1 MPSDKRA
8 RKRAARDA
16 KVAALQRAQK
26 RRSTIR
32 RGIALVVIVAIAG
45 GIYALVSG
53 GSPAKPAAGKKPGT
67 STTTIAGSTTTTGA
81 TTTTTGA
88 TTTTVAASAAQTAA
102 DQAAVAAG
110 CPSSPT
116 APLNKP
122 TYKTA
127 PAMTIDQ
134 SKTYTATVK
143 TDVGTITIA
152 LDAKDAPKTVNSFVF
167 LADHNFFNCEAF
179 MRVIP
184 TFMDQTGS
192 PNQTNGG
199 SNSGPGYTFVNEN
212 DSPAGGYTAG
222 EVAMANSGA
231 NTNGSQFFILVGPYN
246 NHGYS
251 LFGHVTSGQ
260 SVVQAINNDGTS
272 AGTPK
277 VTHRMLSVTVS
288 SS

>member
-16 KVAALQRAQK
+16 KQAAAARARRRRTAV
-26 RRSTIR
+26 RRS
-32 RGIALVVIVAIAG
+32 IAVIVVVGLAV

-53 GSPAKPAAGKKPGT
+53 GSSKPPVAAKKSG
-67 STTTIAGSTTTTGA
+67 TTTTAATTTTASSTTTTS
-81 TTTTTGA
+81 A
-88 TTTTVAASAAQTAA
+88 TTTTVAAAQETA

-110 CPSSPT
+110 CPSDPT
-116 APLNKP
+116 TPLTRT
-122 TYKTA
+122 TYSSY
-127 PAMTIDQ
+127 PAMTIDT
-134 SKTYTATVK
+134 SKTYTATIK

-152 LDAKDAPKTVNSFVF
+152 LDAKAAPKTVNSFVF
-167 LADHNFFNCEAF
+167 LADHQYFNCMAF

-192 PNQTNGG
+192 PDQSNGG
-199 SNSGPGYTFVNEN
+199 TDSGPGYEFANEN
-212 DSPAGGYTAG
+212 ASPKGGYTAG

-231 NTNGSQFFILVGPYN
+231 NTNGSQFFILVGPYSN
-246 NHGYS
+246 TGYS

-272 AGTPK
+272 AGTPT
-277 VTHRMLSVTVS
+277 VTHRMLSVTIS
-288 SS
+288 ES

>member
-16 KVAALQRAQK
+16 KQAALQRAQR
-26 RRSTIR
+26 RRSTVR
-32 RGIALVVIVAIAG
+32 RTITVVVLVAVAAL
-45 GIYALVSG
+45 IYVLVSG
-53 GSPAKPAAGKKPGT
+53 NSTKNTAGKKSG
-67 STTTIAGSTTTTGA
+67 TTTTSSPTTTSTPG
-81 TTTTTGA
+81 TTTTA
-88 TTTTVAASAAQTAA
+88 PSAAQTAA

-110 CPSSPT
+110 CPSNPRT
-116 APLNKP
+116 PLDKP

-127 PAMTIDQ
+127 PAMTIDT

-143 TDVGTITIA
+143 TDVGTFTIA

-167 LADHNFFNCEAF
+167 LADHHFFDCEAF

-184 TFMDQTGS
+184 SFMDQTGS
-192 PNQTNGG
+192 PNQSNGG
-199 SNSGPGYTFVNEN
+199 ADSGPGYEFANEN
-212 DSPAGGYTAG
+212 DSPPGGYTTG

-246 NHGYS
+246 NPGYS

-260 SVVQAINNDGTS
+260 SVVQRINADGTS
-272 AGTPK
+272 SGTPL
-277 VTHRMLSVTVS
+277 VTHRMLSVTIAES
-288 SS
+288 